1 MYHFLQPDHQSTI
14 QGILFNIQ
22 YRVSSVK
29 NDCKIL
35 DEKNEKLQHENN
47 VLKEKI
53 CDFVNQLEMKNPKR

>member
-1 MYHFLQPDHQSTI
+1 
-14 QGILFNIQ
+14 LFNIQ